1 MLKGDLITGLIYRN
15 LAQAYSHLQAS
26 ALMGDSISRKEKKV
40 LILARDLE
48 RREEK
53 KARQLYTRRHHQPRH
68 PGRRHRQVPPSQEA
82 RLRGVH
88 VHVPAEVP
96 VSSVPSRQQ

>member
-40 LILARDLE
+40 LIL
-48 RREEK
+48 
-53 KARQLYTRRHHQPRH
+53 
-68 PGRRHRQVPPSQEA
+68 V
-82 RLRGVH
+82 
-88 VHVPAEVP
+88 
-96 VSSVPSRQQ
+96 